1 MGQALVQLWA
11 AVDADRGSACCG
23 DGHDQFDAFVFGARG
38 VHQLDSSKRLLI
50 LALLGVLYWGDGLA
64 YISV

>member
-50 LALLGVLYWGDGLA
+50 LALLEVLSLG
-64 YISV
+64 